1 MSRKGC
7 SPQHGASVRFPC
19 PASTV
24 CLDRQRVK
32 VASRRS
38 ERCINSACQTFKT
51 SFIFPI
57 SRSSAVNQLSLART
71 SASVRTSPDCQQ
83 SSWWDS
89 APDCQSSL
97 FLSAA
102 REIFW
107 LRGTK
112 KPGQQW
118 LVVRQALLF
127 VNIRSSKSPDHA
139 SLPASPPALPAP
151 NDVGVRS
158 GQMEDWE
165 SVLLVILVPRADPD
179 GFTHTQISTGTWNN
193 DNLKLS
199 ELMPQKKNKARR
211 MDDCLVRNYSS
222 LIRQAFGERVTVRLL
237 SSFISQGIL
246 R

>member
-1 MSRKGC
+1 MLRALHK
-7 SPQHGASVRFPC
+7 
-19 PASTV
+19 
-24 CLDRQRVK
+24 QRVSD
-32 VASRRS
+32 VPS
-38 ERCINSACQTFKT
+38 ILHLPYLPVLGCQ
-51 SFIFPI
+51 
-57 SRSSAVNQLSLART
+57 SAV
-71 SASVRTSPDCQQ
+71 TSPHI
-83 SSWWDS
+83 SKR
-89 APDCQSSL
+89 AHITR
-97 FLSAA
+97 LSAKQLMRLGSRLSIIFVSLCRSGNILAQRNKEAWATMA
-102 REIFW
+102 RCQAGTPVREYKIFKEPW
-107 LRGTK
+107 SCLTAR
-112 KPGQQW
+112 P
-118 LVVRQALLF
+118 
-127 VNIRSSKSPDHA
+127 
-139 SLPASPPALPAP
+139 PPA

-199 ELMPQKKNKARR
+199 ELMPQKKNKAWR